1 MNDELASYQQTLLR
15 KGIVSMIF
23 CCLIMSLTLFLLV
36 SDELVETIG
45 KVRWE
50 NLLWAGFLALSV
62 CMGRFVKWMF
72 LCHILSIRISLSE
85 TLSIFLSGLALGL
98 TPGKIGEV
106 LKCYLLKRKYSIDF
120 S

>member
-23 CCLIMSLTLFLLV
+23 CCLIMSLPLFLLD

-62 CMGRFVKWMF
+62 YMGRFVKWMF
-72 LCHILSIRISLSE
+72 FV
-85 TLSIFLSGLALGL
+85 IFFLLEYHYR
-98 TPGKIGEV
+98 KI
-106 LKCYLLKRKYSIDF
+106 YQYFYQD
-120 S
+120 